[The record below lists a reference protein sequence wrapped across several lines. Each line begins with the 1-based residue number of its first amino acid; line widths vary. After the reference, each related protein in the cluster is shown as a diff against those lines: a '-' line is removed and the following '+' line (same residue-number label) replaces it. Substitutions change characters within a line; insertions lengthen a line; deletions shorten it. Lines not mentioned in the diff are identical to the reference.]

1 MHRGKKVVNSCTLVP
16 FRIMCTCP
24 STPPH
29 SVCSTGLRLACVN
42 TSDVCAGIVGEIDEG
57 GDGYYIWTHKKFDIG
72 YNGKQIV
79 DVNLTSE
86 SKVKLEPNI
95 KISFSYEVS
104 RISISV
110 SLCIAHQAVYFAS
123 QILMTVLLSLIVHY
137 CMNKIHD
144 QKDHAGGGGGGV
156 WFKKKI

>member
-1 MHRGKKVVNSCTLVP
+1 MILVQAP
-16 FRIMCTCP
+16 HLHSPLPPPP
-24 STPPH
+24 SLFL
-29 SVCSTGLRLACVN
+29 VLDWGGLSCVN
-42 TSDVCAGIVGEIDEG
+42 ICVCAGIVGEIDEG

-104 RISISV
+104 KIGVSV
-110 SLCIAHQAVYFAS
+110 SLCSYCDHVCC
-123 QILMTVLLSLIVHY
+123 LL
-137 CMNKIHD
+137 
-144 QKDHAGGGGGGV
+144 
-156 WFKKKI
+156 

>member
-1 MHRGKKVVNSCTLVP
+1 M
-16 FRIMCTCP
+16 
-24 STPPH
+24 
-29 SVCSTGLRLACVN
+29 ACVN

-144 QKDHAGGGGGGV
+144 QKDHAGGGGGGDG
-156 WFKKKI
+156 KKKCAKITNMVHLFPRWLSAFCFSFVCLYFTDKKLN